1 MRFNDKLKCLHGNVR
16 IKSSI
21 FNIITNNFEL
31 NVKKKIVLLKFLVYL
46 ILYIYIYIYI
56 LFFNL
61 YNIFIIF

>member
-31 NVKKKIVLLKFLVYL
+31 NVKKKIVLLKFLAYS
-46 ILYIYIYIYI
+46 
-56 LFFNL
+56 
-61 YNIFIIF
+61 IIFFF

>member
-1 MRFNDKLKCLHGNVR
+1 MRFNDKLKYLYGKVI

-21 FNIITNNFEL
+21 FNIIINNFEL
-31 NVKKKIVLLKFLVYL
+31 NMKKIVLLKFSVYL
-46 ILYIYIYIYI
+46 IISI

>member
-1 MRFNDKLKCLHGNVR
+1 MRFNDILKCLYGKVR

-21 FNIITNNFEL
+21 FNIIINNFEL
-31 NVKKKIVLLKFLVYL
+31 NVKKKIVLLKFLAYL
-46 ILYIYIYIYI
+46 IISI

>member
-1 MRFNDKLKCLHGNVR
+1 MRFNYKLKCLYGKVR
-16 IKSSI
+16 IKSSN

-31 NVKKKIVLLKFLVYL
+31 NVKKKIVLLKFSYYL
-46 ILYIYIYIYI
+46 IISI

>member
-1 MRFNDKLKCLHGNVR
+1 MRFNDKLKCLYGKVR

-21 FNIITNNFEL
+21 FNIIINNFEL
-31 NVKKKIVLLKFLVYL
+31 NVKKIVLLKFSAYL
-46 ILYIYIYIYI
+46 IIFI

>member
-1 MRFNDKLKCLHGNVR
+1 MRFNDKLKYLYGKVI

-21 FNIITNNFEL
+21 FNIIINNFEL
-31 NVKKKIVLLKFLVYL
+31 NVKKKIVLLKFSIYL
-46 ILYIYIYIYI
+46 IISI

>member
-1 MRFNDKLKCLHGNVR
+1 MRFNDKLKCLYGKVR
-16 IKSSI
+16 IKSSN

-31 NVKKKIVLLKFLVYL
+31 NVKKKIVLLKFSAYL
-46 ILYIYIYIYI
+46 IISI

>member
-1 MRFNDKLKCLHGNVR
+1 MRFNDKLKCLYGKVK

-31 NVKKKIVLLKFLVYL
+31 NVKIKIVLLKFSTYL
-46 ILYIYIYIYI
+46 IISI

>member
-31 NVKKKIVLLKFLVYL
+31 NVKKKIVLLKFLAYS
-46 ILYIYIYIYI
+46 IISFF
-56 LFFNL
+56 FFNL